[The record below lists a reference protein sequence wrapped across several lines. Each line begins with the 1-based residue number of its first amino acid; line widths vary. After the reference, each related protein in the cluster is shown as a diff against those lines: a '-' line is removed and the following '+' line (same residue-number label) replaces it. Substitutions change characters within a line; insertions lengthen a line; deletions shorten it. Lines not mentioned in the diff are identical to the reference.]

1 MGYLSFCPHR
11 FLEAFQIRVRL
22 AQVWLEQLTRE
33 SWEKIEGLEGKEVEM
48 KTLIFDVKFEISV
61 RHSKWM

>member
-1 MGYLSFCPHR
+1 M
-11 FLEAFQIRVRL
+11 RL